1 MTAAVYAV
9 GALLYGLLASG
20 EKQVIFFN
28 SFFGKI
34 IIAIELN
41 TVTFLQPWADGE
53 EGLIECEAEKGEL
66 RSDGDS
72 YGATGGT
79 QEQVTSLFFMCC
91 C

>member
-1 MTAAVYAV
+1 M
-9 GALLYGLLASG
+9 
-20 EKQVIFFN
+20 
-28 SFFGKI
+28 
-34 IIAIELN
+34 N

-79 QEQVTSLFFMCC
+79 QEQVTLLLFFVLLFMMLWMMSCKNSYMEPLGAHRC
-91 C
+91 SR